1 MPGNGHR
8 HSYDTESLDE
18 GVAWRAHVSARH
30 LDGGGSVPKRLP
42 RWLWLAAVITTVASM
57 TVLLM
62 ALEPSVTTY
71 LVTSVLIGSMGLLA
85 FTSASHALSFSAR
98 YEESVIYVEEV
109 KRSYRSLR
117 QVVTTAMDIRDHV
130 TGGHSD
136 RVVELSLE
144 LGHRLGLEEERL
156 HHLEWAAFL
165 HDIGKVRVGEGILTK
180 PGPLDAGEWGEM
192 QQHPYFSYSILIQVE
207 YLQEAAEI
215 VYCHHERYDGMGYP
229 RGLKGAEIPL
239 EARIFSVA
247 DAYDAMVSP
256 RPYRETMSHEQAV
269 QEILCHGG
277 TQFDP
282 QVVAA
287 FADWAISVGGESAS
301 RMVKE
306 ELERLPLSLPQ
317 PDRARWA

>member
-1 MPGNGHR
+1 MAGNGYR

-18 GVAWRAHVSARH
+18 GVEWRTQVSARR
-30 LDGGGSVPKRLP
+30 LTNGSLPTRLAK
-42 RWLWLAAVITTVASM
+42 WLWLVGVITTVASM
-57 TVLLM
+57 TVILMGLERSAFNYVATFVLL
-62 ALEPSVTTY
+62 
-71 LVTSVLIGSMGLLA
+71 GSMGMLA
-85 FTSASHALSFSAR
+85 FTSASRALNVTAR
-98 YEESVIYVEEV
+98 YEESVVHVQEMR
-109 KRSYRSLR
+109 RSYHSLR
-117 QVVTTAMDIRDHV
+117 QVVTTAMDLRDDV

-136 RVVELSLE
+136 RVVGLSLD
-144 LGHRLGLEEERL
+144 LGRRLGLEEERL
-156 HHLEWAAFL
+156 RHLEWAAFL

-207 YLQEAAEI
+207 YLREAAEI

-229 RGLKGAEIPL
+229 RGLRGAEIPL

-256 RPYRETMSHEQAV
+256 RPYRQTLSHEQAV
-269 QEILCHGG
+269 EEVLRHGG

-287 FADWAISVGGESAS
+287 FSDWAGSLGDDGDG
-301 RMVKE
+301 RMAE
-306 ELERLPLSLPQ
+306 EETERLPLGLPQ